1 MLVVEFLVDFF
12 FFLYISGNTINYIT
26 IQRDNSH
33 LICQYLEIVIKFPI
47 FLNCI
52 LKMVSGNLTE
62 TSVACT
68 SHCFCLSGYTYGTSC
83 FSVTASSKP
92 WRKQWK

>member
-12 FFLYISGNTINYIT
+12 FYFISGNTINYIT
-26 IQRDNSH
+26 IQIDSSH
-33 LICQYLEIVIKFPI
+33 LIYQYLETVVKFPI

-68 SHCFCLSGYTYGTSC
+68 SYCFCLSGYTYGTAC
-83 FSVTASSKP
+83 FSVTAYSKP